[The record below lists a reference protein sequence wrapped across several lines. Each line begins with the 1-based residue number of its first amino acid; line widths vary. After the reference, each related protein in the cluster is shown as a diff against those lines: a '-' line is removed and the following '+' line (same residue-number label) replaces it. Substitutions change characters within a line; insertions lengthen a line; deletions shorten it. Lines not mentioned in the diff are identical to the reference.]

1 MWEKATEEDKEVIV
15 ALDANLDFLT
25 WRNAN
30 LPQNHSSVKLKPL
43 IDALFD
49 RIIPLGVCQVVTG
62 ATRLMRNQPK
72 AGLDHLYS
80 NKPEKLSTVQTFITW
95 LSDHKLI
102 KVTRFSKTFR
112 QNPRYIKKRIFKDF
126 DDEVFKNN
134 LEATNLAEIMDC
146 NDVNYATKLLIDKIT
161 IVLDQ
166 MAPVKNIQTMFLG
179 CQKIPNLYK

>member
-80 NKPEKLSTVQTFITW
+80 NKPEKIQL
-95 LSDHKLI
+95 
-102 KVTRFSKTFR
+102 FR
-112 QNPRYIKKRIFKDF
+112 H
-126 DDEVFKNN
+126 
-134 LEATNLAEIMDC
+134 
-146 NDVNYATKLLIDKIT
+146 LLQGYQII
-161 IVLDQ
+161 
-166 MAPVKNIQTMFLG
+166 N
-179 CQKIPNLYK
+179 